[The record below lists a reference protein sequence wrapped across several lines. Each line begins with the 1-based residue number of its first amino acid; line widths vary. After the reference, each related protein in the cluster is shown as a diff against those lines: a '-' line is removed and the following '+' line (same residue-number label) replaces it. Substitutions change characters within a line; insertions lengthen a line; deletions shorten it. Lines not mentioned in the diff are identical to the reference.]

1 MRNPERII
9 PLCERLA
16 EAWEKLPDLRLGQLL
31 VDSLGGKDPFYIED
45 EDLIRMLE
53 RFVRENTDSRQE
65 RSERTGVM

>member
-1 MRNPERII
+1 MRNPERIR

-16 EAWEKLPDLRLGQLL
+16 DAWKKLPDLRLGQLL

-53 RFVRENTDSRQE
+53 RFVWETRKGKTEE
-65 RSERTGVM
+65 

>member
-1 MRNPERII
+1 MRNPERIR

-31 VDSLGGKDPFYIED
+31 VDSLNGKDPFYIED

-53 RFVRENTDSRQE
+53 RFVRETRKGKTE
-65 RSERTGVM
+65 E